1 MRRPNDEERRQWI
14 ENDEGL
20 YDTQRASGLSM
31 REFIRQNREF
41 LDSVIE
47 TVTSGRKP
55 AHYLKYDRGLSD
67 FPTYKRPAME
77 VIDWNH
83 DESGGW
89 VLYRAIKTPVSQQPV
104 VLEWWFEPERE
115 GAPSPTF
122 VYEVYREDVPNDVF
136 TYHDWVEVDQLASF
150 LGASP
155 EELRARGVHPEAA
168 ARASVLMDI
177 VAYYG
182 SVELDQYPIR
192 LTGAEMRKRW
202 PKIFRGLPTSVMW
215 EKARDAALKI
225 RS

>member
-1 MRRPNDEERRQWI
+1 MTTRRPSHRV
-14 ENDEGL
+14 L
-20 YDTQRASGLSM
+20 
-31 REFIRQNREF
+31 
-41 LDSVIE
+41 
-47 TVTSGRKP
+47 
-55 AHYLKYDRGLSD
+55 
-67 FPTYKRPAME
+67 
-77 VIDWNH
+77 DWNH

-89 VLYRAIKTPVSQQPV
+89 VLYRLRRAPIGQQPV
-104 VLEWWFEPERE
+104 TLEWWFEPERE
-115 GAPSPTF
+115 GGPSPTF
-122 VYEVYREDVPNDVF
+122 MYEVYGEDVPENVF
-136 TYHDWVEVDQLASF
+136 VEHDWVDVAKLASF
-150 LGASP
+150 LGTSV